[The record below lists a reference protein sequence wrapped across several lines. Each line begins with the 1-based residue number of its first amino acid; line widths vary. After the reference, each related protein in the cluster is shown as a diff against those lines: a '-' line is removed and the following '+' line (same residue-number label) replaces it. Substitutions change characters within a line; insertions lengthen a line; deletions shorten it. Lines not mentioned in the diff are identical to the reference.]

1 MKDVIAKITIMA
13 LKAIINNIAIIIIR
27 ITNIIIINRTTIKEI
42 IKTIIRNHLIDYLI
56 FTKLFFFILNLF
68 HNQGTVG

>member
-27 ITNIIIINRTTIKEI
+27 ITNIIIINRTTIKAI

-56 FTKLFFFILNLF
+56 FRKLFFFILNLF

>member
-27 ITNIIIINRTTIKEI
+27 ITNIIIINRKNKI
-42 IKTIIRNHLIDYLI
+42 INTE
-56 FTKLFFFILNLF
+56 
-68 HNQGTVG
+68 